1 MLAQSAL
8 QIGLDAL
15 TEAQKKVILDDPLL
29 LSRLHF
35 DVWASQHAPPGW
47 RERLERMGPCF
58 HVSQR
63 SNLRAFESVSN
74 NH

>member
-35 DVWASQHAPPGW
+35 DVWASQHAHPGW
-47 RERLERMGPCF
+47 RKRLERIGPLLIIAKARTISADRTGF
-58 HVSQR
+58 VR
-63 SNLRAFESVSN
+63 
-74 NH
+74 